1 MELNV
6 IKVTKEN
13 STGNKKLDSCINKIN
28 SEFSR
33 GIKASHE
40 IARQLQKNP

>member
-1 MELNV
+1 MEMNI

-28 SEFSR
+28 SKGNTRFYQR
-33 GIKASHE
+33 
-40 IARQLQKNP
+40 